1 MIRFD
6 TLAGLVE
13 AERSE
18 AVDSLVQRFNA
29 EVGLQRVRYPLG
41 QDLAGEPIH
50 DGDEIEESTAHR
62 QVGDVGAQD
71 LIGSLHPQTA
81 PNALSGRM
89 PDAGHTA
96 AGRRRMRV
104 SPQSPAYQWP
114 SCPPPIPPP
123 EPRSRPGRAWEN
135 GHGAQPDCRA
145 NPPAPNPQHSG
156 SWPSRSSSFVGDPA
170 PKHPS
175 PDAPQRPDR
184 TLGLEQTS
192 KQNNHLCA

>member
-50 DGDEIEESTAHR
+50 DDDEIEESTAHR
-62 QVGDVGAQD
+62 QVGDVGAPD

-96 AGRRRMRV
+96 ADEGQPTIPSISMAKL
-104 SPQSPAYQWP
+104 PPANPATGTPVEAGPGVGKRAWRTARLP
-114 SCPPPIPPP
+114 CKSSGP
-123 EPRSRPGRAWEN
+123 EPP
-135 GHGAQPDCRA
+135 
-145 NPPAPNPQHSG
+145 
-156 SWPSRSSSFVGDPA
+156 
-170 PKHPS
+170 
-175 PDAPQRPDR
+175 
-184 TLGLEQTS
+184 T
-192 KQNNHLCA
+192 